1 MEFTP
6 FVALRPALLVL
17 ALSGAEL
24 TEVFS
29 CPWRHICEKFQLQT
43 AQWLTYRD
51 ASNVSLLTL
60 VVFLLVL
67 ITLKTGI

>member
-24 TEVFS
+24 TEIFS

-51 ASNVSLLTL
+51 TSMLVWLTL
-60 VVFLLVL
+60 VVF
-67 ITLKTGI
+67 